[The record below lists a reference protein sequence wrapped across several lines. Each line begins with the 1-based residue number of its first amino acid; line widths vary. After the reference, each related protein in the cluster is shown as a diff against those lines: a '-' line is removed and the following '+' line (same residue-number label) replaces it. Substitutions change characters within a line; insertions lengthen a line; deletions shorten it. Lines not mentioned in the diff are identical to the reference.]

1 MSGSEMF
8 AYFADEFGM
17 TANQVCKGTRSHVFF
32 YCVIQTTEYHFPL
45 VQIL

>member
-17 TANQVCKGTRSHVFF
+17 TANQVWKFLLYYTSRPQNH
-32 YCVIQTTEYHFPL
+32 YLAFPDAL
-45 VQIL
+45 ITN